1 MNKLKQYFNKYYRM
15 VLHISVILIIA
26 CAVGDDSPPA
36 QIDDF
41 RISSNNKLFRW
52 TAPGDDANSGKASL
66 YLLRFFDEEQVAEI
80 LEKESLDGIAKTQ
93 IYQAVQN
100 NFDSATQ
107 LPSFLL
113 PKNAGLSELT
123 AVPRFEIFG
132 EKKYFYSIV
141 ANDETG
147 SSSPPSKVLEVTSK
161 LVTANFMGESGG
173 CLGNA
178 ASYGEFT
185 LGTEDDQDEI
195 NRDIIIG
202 DPCLGKV
209 YIFRG
214 GADITRDTENIN
226 VTTANV
232 TIIGRPEDKFGSSV
246 SGIGNISGTFR
257 YEEFA
262 IGAPGALNSK
272 GQVFILEGNRNLPST
287 IDMRSNADESAR
299 FIITG
304 ESDGDQFGYK
314 IVQQGFNNFF
324 ISAPSALSETGKVY
338 RFIGN
343 NLLEQTNAEA
353 AEDTITGK
361 EAGEKFGYSIID
373 GGRINS
379 SVPNELIVGAPG
391 EGRVY
396 IFFNTG
402 TFNLA
407 NLTEE
412 NMNDVLTISGNSD
425 DSFGEVI
432 GGGFDIDGI
441 RQNTD
446 VVVSAPSAD
455 NNKGSV
461 FIYSDEIL
469 NEAVANNDQEIDF
482 TEFTL
487 RINGEEDGDKLGTG
501 LVVIPDINP
510 SIRIARR
517 KTANV
522 HTQTQGNADIA
533 IGAPGFDSDKG
544 KVYFIFGGIDDT
556 EVGLP
561 FTISD
566 PDIADH
572 IILSPNGVSSFGSN
586 LNNVLDTNGDNFFDI
601 TIGGDNSL
609 TLAY

>member
-1 MNKLKQYFNKYYRM
+1 MNKLEQYFNKYYRM
-15 VLHISVILIIA
+15 ALYFSVILIIA
-26 CAVGDDSPPA
+26 CAVGDESPPA

-52 TAPGDDANSGKASL
+52 TAPGDDGNSGKASL
-66 YLLRFFDEEQVAEI
+66 YLLRFFNEEQVEEI
-80 LEKESLDGIAKTQ
+80 LVNSLDGTAETQ
-93 IYQAVQN
+93 IQQAVQN

-107 LPSFLL
+107 LPRFLL
-113 PKNAGLSELT
+113 PKNAGLPELI
-123 AVPRFEIFG
+123 AVPRLEIFG

-147 SSSPPSKVLEVTSK
+147 GSSQPSNVLEVTSK
-161 LVTANFMGESGG
+161 LVTANFTGESGG
-173 CLGNA
+173 CLGDA

-185 LGTEDDQDEI
+185 LRTGDDPGEI

-209 YIFRG
+209 YIFIG
-214 GADITRDTENIN
+214 GADITKDTGNIN
-226 VTTANV
+226 VKTADV
-232 TIIGRPEDKFGSSV
+232 TIIGRPEDEFGSSV

-272 GQVFILEGNRNLPST
+272 GQVFILEGNGNLPST
-287 IDMRSNADESAR
+287 IDMRSNTDESAR

-304 ESDGDQFGYK
+304 ESDGDQFGFK

-324 ISAPSALSETGKVY
+324 ISAPGALSETGKVY

-343 NLLEQTNAEA
+343 NLLEETNAET
-353 AEDTITGK
+353 AEDIITGK
-361 EAGEKFGYSIID
+361 EAGEKFGHSIID
-373 GGRINS
+373 GGGINS
-379 SVPNELIVGAPG
+379 SAPNELIVGAPG
-391 EGRVY
+391 GGRVY
-396 IFFNTG
+396 IFFNRG

-412 NMNDVLTISGNSD
+412 NMSDVLTISGNSD
-425 DSFGEVI
+425 DGFGEVI

-461 FIYSDEIL
+461 FIYSDEVL
-469 NEAVANNDQEIDF
+469 NEAAADNDQEIDF

-487 RINGEEDGDKLGTG
+487 KINGEEDGDKLGTG

-510 SIRIARR
+510 SLKIDQRR
-517 KTANV
+517 TANV
-522 HTQTQGNADIA
+522 LTQTQGNADIA

-544 KVYFIFGGIDDT
+544 KVYLIFGGIDAT
-556 EVGLP
+556 VGSS

-566 PDIADH
+566 SDLDDH
-572 IILSPNGVSSFGSN
+572 RFPILSPDGISSFGSN
-586 LNNVLDTNGDNFFDI
+586 LNNALDTNGDNFFDI
-601 TIGGDNSL
+601 TIGGENSL

>member
-15 VLHISVILIIA
+15 ALYFSVILIIA

-52 TAPGDDANSGKASL
+52 TAPGDDGNSGKASL
-66 YLLRFFDEEQVAEI
+66 YLLRFFNEEQVEEI
-80 LEKESLDGIAKTQ
+80 LGTKSLDGIAGTQ
-93 IYQAVQN
+93 IQQAVQN

-107 LPSFLL
+107 LPRFLL
-113 PKNAGLSELT
+113 PKNAGLPELI
-123 AVPRFEIFG
+123 AVPRLEIFG

-147 SSSPPSKVLEVTSK
+147 GSSQPSNVLEVTSK
-161 LVTANFMGESGG
+161 LVTANFTGENGG
-173 CLGNA
+173 CVGKT

-185 LGTEDDQDEI
+185 LETGDDQGEVH
-195 NRDIIIG
+195 RDIIIG

-209 YIFRG
+209 YIFIG
-214 GADITRDTENIN
+214 GADIARDTENIN
-226 VTTANV
+226 VKTADV

-272 GQVFILEGNRNLPST
+272 GQVFILEGNGNLPST

-304 ESDGDQFGYK
+304 ESDGDQFGFK
-314 IVQQGFNNFF
+314 IVEQGFNNFF
-324 ISAPSALSETGKVY
+324 ISAPGALSETGKVY

-343 NLLEQTNAEA
+343 NLLEETNADM
-353 AEDTITGK
+353 AENVITGK

-373 GGRINS
+373 GGGINS

-391 EGRVY
+391 GGRVY
-396 IFFNTG
+396 IFFNRG

-412 NMNDVLTISGNSD
+412 NMSDVLTISGNSN

-446 VVVSAPSAD
+446 VVVSAPSTD

-461 FIYSDEIL
+461 FIYSDEVL

-482 TEFTL
+482 TKSTL

-510 SIRIARR
+510 SLETDQRR
-517 KTANV
+517 TANV
-522 HTQTQGNADIA
+522 LTQTQGNADIA
-533 IGAPGFDSDKG
+533 IGAPGFDSDNG
-544 KVYFIFGGIDDT
+544 KVYLIFGGIDEAT
-556 EVGLP
+556 VGSP
-561 FTISD
+561 STVSN
-566 PDIADH
+566 IADH
-572 IILSPNGVSSFGSN
+572 TILSPNGISSFGSN

-601 TIGGDNSL
+601 TIGGENSL